1 MTANSLQPT
10 DFQLLSREV
19 DELVESSIRDGY
31 QPCVDRLL
39 DAVPA
44 YFPVLT
50 QTCNPIRAH
59 IDSWRR
65 DDLAFIIKEYS
76 GFSNAAIHMF
86 LEARI
91 RNHWPALKQ
100 EIIRNMDEEMGEL
113 TRGIPHL
120 ELMRYGYRVE
130 LGLETDGFPLSGI
143 TSAFINRMNSLFC
156 DRDNTYLA
164 GVLLAFEGTAAE
176 EFRIVDRILHRYKE
190 MLGDEL
196 RPQSLTWH
204 YIAGHVLPQGS
215 EGQTDPEVDHGR
227 GMIEAIGISL
237 TGADLKPMAQ
247 GFLAVCL
254 ELSIWWERLA
264 SETWQK
270 RIRENLIQV
279 RREAPE
285 LYSNFLDAFGQT
297 VQ

>member
-1 MTANSLQPT
+1 MRADHLQST
-10 DFQLLSREV
+10 DYQLLSREV
-19 DELVESSIRDGY
+19 DGLVESSIRDGY
-31 QPCVDRLL
+31 QTCVDRLL
-39 DAVPA
+39 AAVPA
-44 YFPVLT
+44 YFPGLT
-50 QTCNPIRAH
+50 QTGNPVMAQ
-59 IDSWRR
+59 IDSWSR

-130 LGLETDGFPLSGI
+130 LGLETDGFPLSAI
-143 TSAFINRMNSLFC
+143 TSGFINRMNSLFC
-156 DRDNTYLA
+156 DRDNSYLA

-176 EFRIVDRILHRYKE
+176 EFRSVERILRRYKE
-190 MLGDEL
+190 TLGEQL
-196 RPQSLTWH
+196 KPQSLTWH
-204 YIAGHVLPQGS
+204 YIAGHVLPQGA

-237 TGADLKPMAQ
+237 TGADLKPLAQ

-264 SETWQK
+264 AETWQR
-270 RIRENLIQV
+270 RIRDNLMQV

-285 LYSNFLDAFGQT
+285 LYANFLDAFSQT

>member
-1 MTANSLQPT
+1 MTPNPLQST
-10 DFQLLSREV
+10 DYELLSREV
-19 DELVESSIRDGY
+19 DGLIEFAIRDGY
-31 QPCVDRLL
+31 EACVDRLL
-39 DAVPA
+39 RAVPD
-44 YFPVLT
+44 YFPGLT
-50 QTCNPIRAH
+50 LNGNPLMIH
-59 IDSWRR
+59 FDSWSR

-91 RNHWPALKQ
+91 RNHWPALRQ

-130 LGLETDGFPLSGI
+130 LGLETDGFPLSAI
-143 TSAFINRMNSLFC
+143 TSGFINHMNSLFC
-156 DRDNTYLA
+156 NRDNTYLA
-164 GVLLAFEGTAAE
+164 GVLLAFEGNAAE
-176 EFRIVDRILHRYKE
+176 EFRMVDRILRHYKE
-190 MLGDEL
+190 LLGEEL

-215 EGQTDPEVDHGR
+215 EGLVDPEVDHGQ
-227 GMIEAIGISL
+227 GMVDAIGSSL
-237 TGADLKPMAQ
+237 SGTDLKPIAL
-247 GFLAVCL
+247 GFLAVCF

-270 RIRENLIQV
+270 RIRDNLIQV
-279 RREAPE
+279 RRPAPE
-285 LYSNFLDAFGQT
+285 LYANFLDAFSQT